1 MISYREILVMLVGGS
16 IVFLVLAGILI
27 FILLFYQKKRFSLSQ
42 QMLEIDKQH
51 SEALLQSR
59 IEIQEET
66 FKNISQEIHDNIGQ
80 VLSFVKL
87 NLNGITSVQ
96 LESDKEKMTESIALV
111 AKSIRDLRDVAKS
124 INTDYV
130 SQIGL
135 SEAIKQQLHI
145 LQKSGAFET
154 KFEEHGIV
162 KSLEKQNELILFRV
176 VQELLNNIVKHAEAA
191 LIDTQLFYKNDMIEI
206 QVSDNGKG
214 FDTDAINEPR
224 KSSAGLGLSNMR
236 SRILLI
242 NGQFTIKSTLGE
254 GTVVLIKVPC
264 G

>member
-1 MISYREILVMLVGGS
+1 MISHREIIVMLVGGS

-87 NLNGITSVQ
+87 NLNGITSVK

-124 INTDYV
+124 INTDYI
-130 SQIGL
+130 SHIGL
-135 SEAIKQQLHI
+135 SEAIRQQLNI

-154 KFEEHGIV
+154 RFEEHGIV

-176 VQELLNNIVKHAEAA
+176 VQELLNNIVRHAEAM

-214 FDTDAINEPR
+214 FDTDAINQPR
-224 KSSAGLGLSNMR
+224 KLSAGLGLSNMR

-242 NGQFTIKSTLGE
+242 NGQFTIKSALGE
-254 GTVVLIKVPC
+254 GTVVSIKVPFI
-264 G
+264 